1 MAGRREG
8 RRDGCSE
15 GELEVNGTFSQAASF
30 KSTVTCVSQPMA
42 WSRANRAECSHKIR
56 LSLGTLQ
63 VPGLIWVL
71 GTK

>member
-30 KSTVTCVSQPMA
+30 KSTGTGSQSPALASPWPGVERTGLNAVTKPDF
-42 WSRANRAECSHKIR
+42 
-56 LSLGTLQ
+56 
-63 VPGLIWVL
+63 P
-71 GTK
+71 